1 MQFCPQCGVPVTAG
15 ARFCVECGENLAVVE
30 AATNGGDE
38 PQRTVERP
46 EIPVVP
52 AAPRQTGAFIAVLAG
67 VIVVGVAVAFLIL
80 RQLPG
85 RERLLASA
93 PAPQT
98 GTTSIASGELPPGH
112 PKVALPQKARD
123 LLAQIEHK
131 ARQNPKDIAAWDHF
145 GDVSERAALFDSSYY
160 SKAQEAYAHVLKLNP
175 DDLDALRGIGNIDFD
190 HRQYDEAIAAYE
202 HYLSKQPNDPDVRT
216 DLGTMYLSTG
226 NADQAVVQYRKV
238 LRTHPDFFQ
247 AIFNSGIAYAEMND
261 LTNARAQ
268 FEHALKLAPDQ
279 NARDRVNQMIASLH
293 GNGGGLE
300 TASSGGAP
308 AAPANPGA
316 PTGGTFQQGLEAML
330 RGLPVA
336 GPKVRNV
343 QWTTPD
349 KAKVMMD
356 NFPMDQMPPFAASK
370 FLGDLKA
377 GIAQVKEA
385 HKVTAPVEVDIC
397 DAASGRVMQTIKE

>member
-1 MQFCPQCGVPVTAG
+1 MVQFCPHCGVPVIAG
-15 ARFCVECGENLAVVE
+15 ARFCVECGESLAVVE
-30 AATNGGDE
+30 AVTGSEE
-38 PQRTVERP
+38 PQGGVERA
-46 EIPVVP
+46 VVSTP
-52 AAPRQTGAFIAVLAG
+52 PSAPRQTGAFIAVLAG
-67 VIVVGVAVAFLIL
+67 VVVVGVAVALLIL

-93 PAPQT
+93 PAAQT
-98 GTTSIASGELPPGH
+98 ETSSVASGDLPPGH
-112 PKVALPQKARD
+112 PKVELPKQARD
-123 LLAQIEHK
+123 LIVQIEHK
-131 ARQNPKDIAAWDHF
+131 ARENPKDTAAWDRF

-160 SKAQEAYAHVLKLNP
+160 AKAEKAYAHVLKLNP

-190 HRQYDEAIAAYE
+190 HQQYDEAIAAYE
-202 HYLSKQPNDPDVRT
+202 HYLSKQPDDPDVRT

-238 LRTHPDFFQ
+238 LRIHPDFFQ
-247 AIFNSGIAYAEMND
+247 AIFNCGIAYAQMND
-261 LTNARAQ
+261 LANARSQ

-279 NARDRVNQMIASLH
+279 NARDRVNQMIASLK
-293 GNGGGLE
+293 GNGGGLQ
-300 TASSGGAP
+300 TASSS
-308 AAPANPGA
+308 AAPPTNTGA
-316 PTGGTFQQGLEAML
+316 ETGGSFQQGLEAML

-370 FLGDLKA
+370 FLDDLKA

-385 HKVTAPVEVDIC
+385 HKVITPVEVDIC